1 MVAVG
6 NRIGVGIVGFG
17 KIAQD
22 RHVTAIRESRRFFL
36 HSVVDRTEI
45 AASVPYYP
53 DIDSMF
59 AARDRPD
66 AVAVCTPPQVRFDIA
81 SRALTQRRHV
91 LLEKPPCTTLGEI
104 ETLRELAEDSGVSLF
119 CAWHSRFAP
128 AVLPAREWL
137 SSRRVRQ
144 VRIDWRE
151 DVRVWHPGQA
161 WIWEP
166 GGFGVFDAGINA
178 LSIATRILPA
188 PLILRDALLRV
199 PENCDTPVSADLA
212 LSDADGS
219 DVTASFDFLQ
229 TGPQI
234 WEIEVE
240 TDEGRL
246 HLLDGGSR
254 LLLDGKESSL
264 GPSLEYPALYAHF
277 ARLVDANRSDV
288 DVTPLQLVADAFLHG
303 RRQSVAPFLLSSE
316 PAIGTPVG

>member
-1 MVAVG
+1 
-6 NRIGVGIVGFG
+6 
-17 KIAQD
+17 
-22 RHVTAIRESRRFFL
+22 
-36 HSVVDRTEI
+36 VVDRTEI